1 MLGMPGT
8 HAAFADETIYKSIG
22 PNGEVTY
29 AWKPDPNAVRT
40 ETIEVETLS
49 PEQRR
54 AVKKLQQRKTQAER
68 RADAYADTLEQQWKR
83 VDQEIK
89 EAQVGLQNAE
99 KALEKG
105 RTPHPGERLG
115 AAGGGSRLT
124 QAYFDRI
131 RNLELA
137 VGQAKQRLDQAY
149 GARNN
154 LR

>member
-1 MLGMPGT
+1 MPGA
-8 HAAFADETIYKSIG
+8 HDAFADDVIYKSIG

-40 ETIEVETLS
+40 ETVEVETLS

-54 AVKKLQQRKTQAER
+54 AVKRLQQRKTQAKPKAAAN
-68 RADAYADTLEQQWKR
+68 ADSLDEKWKR

-89 EAQVGLQNAE
+89 DAQTGLQNAE
-99 KALEKG
+99 AALEKG
-105 RTPHPGERLG
+105 RTPHPGERRG

-137 VGQAKQRLDQAY
+137 VEQAKQRLDQAY
-149 GARNN
+149 DARNN